1 MKRACFI
8 IPYFGKLPNYFQL
21 FLNSCAPNKKF
32 DWLIITN
39 DNREFSYPKNVKKIF
54 MEWNDFKRFA
64 QKKFKEKLALEYPK
78 KLCDFKPT
86 YGYLFEDLIRQYSY
100 WGYCD
105 IDTIMGNLD
114 EQLPLS
120 FLNKYDK
127 IFSLGHMVLF
137 KNSFEINR
145 AFLKPVNKEY
155 YYKKALTSDKIE
167 VFDETGNGK
176 KNIDTI
182 FVKNGYN
189 VFHADWSYNPRV
201 TPTKFKNEIRFKCI
215 KGKSV

>member
-86 YGYLFEDLIRQYSY
+86 YGYLF
-100 WGYCD
+100 
-105 IDTIMGNLD
+105 
-114 EQLPLS
+114 
-120 FLNKYDK
+120 
-127 IFSLGHMVLF
+127 
-137 KNSFEINR
+137 
-145 AFLKPVNKEY
+145 
-155 YYKKALTSDKIE
+155 
-167 VFDETGNGK
+167 
-176 KNIDTI
+176 
-182 FVKNGYN
+182 
-189 VFHADWSYNPRV
+189 
-201 TPTKFKNEIRFKCI
+201 
-215 KGKSV
+215 

>member
-64 QKKFKEKLALEYPK
+64 QKKFKEKLALEYPG

-155 YYKKALTSDKIE
+155 YYRL
-167 VFDETGNGK
+167 V
-176 KNIDTI
+176 
-182 FVKNGYN
+182 YN
-189 VFHADWSYNPRV
+189 QDYDLLQRQ
-201 TPTKFKNEIRFKCI
+201 T
-215 KGKSV
+215 

>member
-64 QKKFKEKLALEYPK
+64 QKKFKEKLALEYPT

-86 YGYLFEDLIRQYSY
+86 YGYLFEDLIR
-100 WGYCD
+100 
-105 IDTIMGNLD
+105 
-114 EQLPLS
+114 
-120 FLNKYDK
+120 
-127 IFSLGHMVLF
+127 
-137 KNSFEINR
+137 
-145 AFLKPVNKEY
+145 
-155 YYKKALTSDKIE
+155 
-167 VFDETGNGK
+167 
-176 KNIDTI
+176 
-182 FVKNGYN
+182 
-189 VFHADWSYNPRV
+189 
-201 TPTKFKNEIRFKCI
+201 
-215 KGKSV
+215 

>member
-1 MKRACFI
+1 MNKRACFI

-39 DNREFSYPKNVKKIF
+39 DNRGFSYPKNVKKIF
-54 MEWNDFKRFA
+54 MEWNEFKRFA

-86 YGYLFEDLIRQYSY
+86 QGYLFEDLIGQYSY

-145 AFLKPVNKEY
+145 
-155 YYKKALTSDKIE
+155 
-167 VFDETGNGK
+167 VF
-176 KNIDTI
+176 
-182 FVKNGYN
+182 
-189 VFHADWSYNPRV
+189 
-201 TPTKFKNEIRFKCI
+201 
-215 KGKSV
+215 

>member
-1 MKRACFI
+1 
-8 IPYFGKLPNYFQL
+8 
-21 FLNSCAPNKKF
+21 
-32 DWLIITN
+32 
-39 DNREFSYPKNVKKIF
+39 
-54 MEWNDFKRFA
+54 MEWNEFKRFA

-86 YGYLFEDLIRQYSY
+86 YGYLFEDLIGQYSY

-137 KNSFEINR
+137 KNIFEINR
-145 AFLKPVNKEY
+145 
-155 YYKKALTSDKIE
+155 
-167 VFDETGNGK
+167 VF
-176 KNIDTI
+176 
-182 FVKNGYN
+182 
-189 VFHADWSYNPRV
+189 
-201 TPTKFKNEIRFKCI
+201 
-215 KGKSV
+215 